1 MFFETDALV
10 IRTSKTLNNDL
21 FLTLFSKKA
30 GKMDVVANGAKSSK
44 SQLAACSKPFVFGTF
59 ILNTHNKVMKVSSC
73 EIVDSHFRIVDR
85 LDTLAYGNYFLE
97 LCNLITVSNV
107 VDVTHYQLIVEII
120 SILASKAA
128 KGDDV
133 DIMSFELLRL
143 AYLIKLSVITGHS
156 PNLTNACSSCG
167 KEAELLHFSVN
178 AGGIVCNDCDATL
191 YNGYKLN
198 AQMINLI
205 KYLEVKDVR
214 VIDKTKIHENY
225 IKYLMTIFE
234 AFIDYHM
241 GIKEIKSKSFFSSI

>member
-30 GKMDVVANGAKSSK
+30 GKIDVVANGAKSSK

-59 ILNTHNKVMKVSSC
+59 ILNTHNKMMKVSSC
-73 EIVDSHFRIVDR
+73 EIVDSHFRIADR
-85 LDTLAYGNYFLE
+85 LDTLAYGNYFIE
-97 LCNLITVSNV
+97 LCNLITISNV
-107 VDVTHYQLIVEII
+107 VDVAHYQLIVEII

-128 KGDDV
+128 KGDEV

-143 AYLIKLSVITGHS
+143 TYLIKLSVLTGHS
-156 PNLTNACSSCG
+156 PNLNGACSSCG
-167 KEAELLHFSVN
+167 KDAETLYFSVN
-178 AGGIVCNDCDATL
+178 AGGIVCNKCESTL

-205 KYLEVKDVR
+205 KYLEIKDVR
-214 VIDKTKIHENY
+214 IIDKTKIHENY
-225 IKYLMTIFE
+225 IKHLMAIFE
-234 AFIDYHM
+234 AFIEYHN